1 MNDKILIIDDEKEI
15 TELIEAFLKN
25 ESYQVYKAHS
35 SNEAIKIIES
45 ESLDLAIIDIML
57 PDGNGFDLCKLIRE
71 KYTYPIIMLTS
82 KTEGVDRITGLSLG
96 ADDYVTKPFLGLLLP
111 IVQKD
116 KSKKIILYGLITS
129 ALIEIIQYVFALGSS
144 DIDDLTLN
152 TLGTIIGYLL
162 YKIIHKKAHADTLT
176 AISIIVLVTVLG
188 GFALGILFI
197 NHTELFMLSSKEIVV
212 ENKNLV
218 QDFIDT
224 QPTVSGK
231 FVKVNGNVLTLEKS
245 IHSSTD
251 TRTIMDLEI
260 TPNSNIYICYN
271 KIDYFFSTI
280 SGEQI
285 SYEKIEYSDFLS
297 QNNNSFTKE
306 NNVRIWSSDGKTI
319 DNLVIT
325 EWIE

>member
-1 MNDKILIIDDEKEI
+1 MAYL
-15 TELIEAFLKN
+15 
-25 ESYQVYKAHS
+25 VV
-35 SNEAIKIIES
+35 
-45 ESLDLAIIDIML
+45 
-57 PDGNGFDLCKLIRE
+57 LIRIVLFKQVALYNLFAAIGSME
-71 KYTYPIIMLTS
+71 RTISIIPFKSLLDMINNNISVT
-82 KTEGVDRITGLSLG
+82 RILENILG
-96 ADDYVTKPFLGLLLP
+96 NIAIFIPFGLLLP

-116 KSKKIILYGLITS
+116 MSKKIILYGLITS

-162 YKIIHKKAHADTLT
+162 YKIIHKKARADTLT
-176 AISIIVLVTVLG
+176 AISIIILVTVLG

-297 QNNNSFTKE
+297 QNSNSFTKE

>member
-1 MNDKILIIDDEKEI
+1 MAYL
-15 TELIEAFLKN
+15 
-25 ESYQVYKAHS
+25 VV
-35 SNEAIKIIES
+35 
-45 ESLDLAIIDIML
+45 
-57 PDGNGFDLCKLIRE
+57 LIRIVLFKQVALYNLFAAIGSME
-71 KYTYPIIMLTS
+71 RTISIIPFKSLLDMINNNISVT
-82 KTEGVDRITGLSLG
+82 RILENILG
-96 ADDYVTKPFLGLLLP
+96 NIAIFIPFGLLLP

-129 ALIEIIQYVFALGSS
+129 VLIEIIQYVFALGSS

-231 FVKVNGNVLTLEKS
+231 FVKVNGNILTLEKS

>member
-1 MNDKILIIDDEKEI
+1 MAYL
-15 TELIEAFLKN
+15 
-25 ESYQVYKAHS
+25 VV
-35 SNEAIKIIES
+35 
-45 ESLDLAIIDIML
+45 
-57 PDGNGFDLCKLIRE
+57 LIRIVLFKQVALYNLFAAIGSME
-71 KYTYPIIMLTS
+71 RTISIIPFKSLLDMINNNISVT
-82 KTEGVDRITGLSLG
+82 RILENILG
-96 ADDYVTKPFLGLLLP
+96 NIAIFIPFGLLLP

-129 ALIEIIQYVFALGSS
+129 ALIEIIQYVFALGCS

-162 YKIIHKKAHADTLT
+162 YKIIHKKARADTLT

-224 QPTVSGK
+224 QPTISGK

-297 QNNNSFTKE
+297 QNSNSFTKE

>member
-1 MNDKILIIDDEKEI
+1 MAYL
-15 TELIEAFLKN
+15 
-25 ESYQVYKAHS
+25 VV
-35 SNEAIKIIES
+35 
-45 ESLDLAIIDIML
+45 
-57 PDGNGFDLCKLIRE
+57 LIRIVLFKQVVLYNLFAAIGSME
-71 KYTYPIIMLTS
+71 RTISIIPFKSLLDMINNNISVT
-82 KTEGVDRITGLSLG
+82 RILENILG
-96 ADDYVTKPFLGLLLP
+96 NIAIFIPFGLLLP

-144 DIDDLTLN
+144 DIDDLMLN
-152 TLGTIIGYLL
+152 TLGTVIGYLL
-162 YKIIHKKAHADTLT
+162 YKIIHKKARADTLT

-297 QNNNSFTKE
+297 QNSNSFTKE

>member
-1 MNDKILIIDDEKEI
+1 MAYL
-15 TELIEAFLKN
+15 
-25 ESYQVYKAHS
+25 VV
-35 SNEAIKIIES
+35 
-45 ESLDLAIIDIML
+45 
-57 PDGNGFDLCKLIRE
+57 LIRIVIFKQVALYNLFAAIGSME
-71 KYTYPIIMLTS
+71 RTISISPFKSLLDMINNNISVT
-82 KTEGVDRITGLSLG
+82 RILENILG
-96 ADDYVTKPFLGLLLP
+96 NIAIFIPFGLLLP

-162 YKIIHKKAHADTLT
+162 YKIIHKKARADTLT

-297 QNNNSFTKE
+297 QNSNSFTKE

>member
-1 MNDKILIIDDEKEI
+1 MAYL
-15 TELIEAFLKN
+15 
-25 ESYQVYKAHS
+25 VV
-35 SNEAIKIIES
+35 
-45 ESLDLAIIDIML
+45 
-57 PDGNGFDLCKLIRE
+57 LIRIVLFKQVALYNLFAAIGSME
-71 KYTYPIIMLTS
+71 RTISIIPFKSLLDMINNNISVT
-82 KTEGVDRITGLSLG
+82 RILENILG
-96 ADDYVTKPFLGLLLP
+96 NIAIFIPFGLLLP

-144 DIDDLTLN
+144 DIDDLMLN
-152 TLGTIIGYLL
+152 TLGTVIGYLL
-162 YKIIHKKAHADTLT
+162 YKIIHKKARADTLT
-176 AISIIVLVTVLG
+176 AISIIVLVTVLD

-297 QNNNSFTKE
+297 QNSNSFTKE

-319 DNLVIT
+319 VNLVIT

>member
-1 MNDKILIIDDEKEI
+1 MAYL
-15 TELIEAFLKN
+15 
-25 ESYQVYKAHS
+25 VV
-35 SNEAIKIIES
+35 
-45 ESLDLAIIDIML
+45 
-57 PDGNGFDLCKLIRE
+57 LIRIVLFKQVALYNLFAAIGSME
-71 KYTYPIIMLTS
+71 RTISIIPFKSLLDMINNNISVT
-82 KTEGVDRITGLSLG
+82 RILENILG
-96 ADDYVTKPFLGLLLP
+96 NIAIFIPFGLLLP

-116 KSKKIILYGLITS
+116 MSKKIILYGLITS

-162 YKIIHKKAHADTLT
+162 YKIIHKKARADTLT

-231 FVKVNGNVLTLEKS
+231 FVKVNGNILTLEKS

-297 QNNNSFTKE
+297 QNSNSFTKE

>member
-1 MNDKILIIDDEKEI
+1 MAYLVVLIRIVLFK
-15 TELIEAFLKN
+15 
-25 ESYQVYKAHS
+25 QVALYNLFA
-35 SNEAIKIIES
+35 AIGSMERTISIIPFKS
-45 ESLDLAIIDIML
+45 LLDLINNNISVTRILENILGNIAIFI
-57 PDGNGFDLCKLIRE
+57 
-71 KYTYPIIMLTS
+71 
-82 KTEGVDRITGLSLG
+82 
-96 ADDYVTKPFLGLLLP
+96 PFGLLLP

-116 KSKKIILYGLITS
+116 MSKKIILYGLITS

-162 YKIIHKKAHADTLT
+162 YKIIHKKARADTLT
-176 AISIIVLVTVLG
+176 AISIIILVTVLG

-197 NHTELFMLSSKEIVV
+197 NHTELFMLSRKEIVV

-297 QNNNSFTKE
+297 QNSNSFTKE

>member
-1 MNDKILIIDDEKEI
+1 MAYLVVLIRIVLFKQVALYNLFAAIGSMERTISIIPFKSLLDMINNNISVTRILENILGNISILI
-15 TELIEAFLKN
+15 
-25 ESYQVYKAHS
+25 
-35 SNEAIKIIES
+35 
-45 ESLDLAIIDIML
+45 
-57 PDGNGFDLCKLIRE
+57 
-71 KYTYPIIMLTS
+71 
-82 KTEGVDRITGLSLG
+82 
-96 ADDYVTKPFLGLLLP
+96 PFGLLLP

-162 YKIIHKKAHADTLT
+162 YKIIHKKARADTLT

-297 QNNNSFTKE
+297 QNSNSFTKE

>member
-1 MNDKILIIDDEKEI
+1 MAYL
-15 TELIEAFLKN
+15 
-25 ESYQVYKAHS
+25 VV
-35 SNEAIKIIES
+35 
-45 ESLDLAIIDIML
+45 
-57 PDGNGFDLCKLIRE
+57 LIRIVLFKQVALYNLFAAIGSME
-71 KYTYPIIMLTS
+71 RTISIIPFKSLLDMINNNISVT
-82 KTEGVDRITGLSLG
+82 RILENILG
-96 ADDYVTKPFLGLLLP
+96 NIAIFIPFGLLLP

-162 YKIIHKKAHADTLT
+162 YKIIHKKARADTLT

-197 NHTELFMLSSKEIVV
+197 NHTELFMLSSKGIVV

-231 FVKVNGNVLTLEKS
+231 FVKVNGNVLTLEKN

-271 KIDYFFSTI
+271 KINYFFSTI

-297 QNNNSFTKE
+297 QNSNSFTKE

>member
-1 MNDKILIIDDEKEI
+1 MAYL
-15 TELIEAFLKN
+15 
-25 ESYQVYKAHS
+25 VV
-35 SNEAIKIIES
+35 
-45 ESLDLAIIDIML
+45 
-57 PDGNGFDLCKLIRE
+57 LIRIVLFKQVALYNLFAAIGSME
-71 KYTYPIIMLTS
+71 RTISIIPFKSLLDMINNNISVT
-82 KTEGVDRITGLSLG
+82 RILENILG
-96 ADDYVTKPFLGLLLP
+96 NIAIFIPFGLLLP

-116 KSKKIILYGLITS
+116 MSKKIILYGLITS

-144 DIDDLTLN
+144 DIDDLMLN
-152 TLGTIIGYLL
+152 TLGTVIGYLL
-162 YKIIHKKAHADTLT
+162 YKIIHKKARADTLT

-297 QNNNSFTKE
+297 QNSNSFTKE

>member
-1 MNDKILIIDDEKEI
+1 MAYL
-15 TELIEAFLKN
+15 
-25 ESYQVYKAHS
+25 VV
-35 SNEAIKIIES
+35 
-45 ESLDLAIIDIML
+45 
-57 PDGNGFDLCKLIRE
+57 LIRIVLFKQVALYNLFAAIGSME
-71 KYTYPIIMLTS
+71 RTISIIPFKSLLDMINNNISVT
-82 KTEGVDRITGLSLG
+82 RILENILG
-96 ADDYVTKPFLGLLLP
+96 NIAIFIPFGLLLP

-116 KSKKIILYGLITS
+116 MSKKIILYGLITS

-162 YKIIHKKAHADTLT
+162 YKIIHKKARADTLT
-176 AISIIVLVTVLG
+176 AISIIILVTVLG

-197 NHTELFMLSSKEIVV
+197 NHTELFMLSRKEIVV

-297 QNNNSFTKE
+297 QNSNSFTKE

>member
-1 MNDKILIIDDEKEI
+1 MAYL
-15 TELIEAFLKN
+15 
-25 ESYQVYKAHS
+25 VV
-35 SNEAIKIIES
+35 
-45 ESLDLAIIDIML
+45 
-57 PDGNGFDLCKLIRE
+57 LIRIVLFKQVALYNLFAAIGSME
-71 KYTYPIIMLTS
+71 RTISIIPFKSLLDMINNNISVT
-82 KTEGVDRITGLSLG
+82 RILENILG
-96 ADDYVTKPFLGLLLP
+96 NIAIFIPFGLLLP

-176 AISIIVLVTVLG
+176 AISIIVLVTVFG

>member
-1 MNDKILIIDDEKEI
+1 MAYL
-15 TELIEAFLKN
+15 
-25 ESYQVYKAHS
+25 VV
-35 SNEAIKIIES
+35 
-45 ESLDLAIIDIML
+45 
-57 PDGNGFDLCKLIRE
+57 LIRIVLFKQVALYNLFAAIGSME
-71 KYTYPIIMLTS
+71 RTISIIPFKSLLDMINNNISVT
-82 KTEGVDRITGLSLG
+82 RILENILG
-96 ADDYVTKPFLGLLLP
+96 NIAIFIPFGLLLP

-144 DIDDLTLN
+144 DIDDLMLN
-152 TLGTIIGYLL
+152 TLGTVIGYLL
-162 YKIIHKKAHADTLT
+162 YKIIHKKARADTLT

-231 FVKVNGNVLTLEKS
+231 FVKVNGNVLTFEKS

-297 QNNNSFTKE
+297 QNSNSFTKE

>member
-1 MNDKILIIDDEKEI
+1 MAYL
-15 TELIEAFLKN
+15 
-25 ESYQVYKAHS
+25 VV
-35 SNEAIKIIES
+35 
-45 ESLDLAIIDIML
+45 
-57 PDGNGFDLCKLIRE
+57 LIRIVLFKQVALYNLFAAIGSME
-71 KYTYPIIMLTS
+71 RTISIIPFKSLLDMINNNISVT
-82 KTEGVDRITGLSLG
+82 RILENILG
-96 ADDYVTKPFLGLLLP
+96 NIAIFIPFGLLLP

-144 DIDDLTLN
+144 DIDDLMLN
-152 TLGTIIGYLL
+152 TLGTVIGYLL
-162 YKIIHKKAHADTLT
+162 YKIIHKKARADTLT

-245 IHSSTD
+245 THSSTD

-297 QNNNSFTKE
+297 QNSNSFTKE

>member
-1 MNDKILIIDDEKEI
+1 MAYL
-15 TELIEAFLKN
+15 
-25 ESYQVYKAHS
+25 VV
-35 SNEAIKIIES
+35 
-45 ESLDLAIIDIML
+45 
-57 PDGNGFDLCKLIRE
+57 LIRIVLFKQVALYNLFAAIGSME
-71 KYTYPIIMLTS
+71 RTISIIPFKSLLDMINNNISVT
-82 KTEGVDRITGLSLG
+82 RILENILG
-96 ADDYVTKPFLGLLLP
+96 NIAIFIPFGLLLP

-144 DIDDLTLN
+144 DIDDLMLN
-152 TLGTIIGYLL
+152 TLGTVIGYLL
-162 YKIIHKKAHADTLT
+162 YKIIHKKARADTLT

-285 SYEKIEYSDFLS
+285 SYKKIEYSDFLS
-297 QNNNSFTKE
+297 QNSNSFTKE

>member
-1 MNDKILIIDDEKEI
+1 MAYL
-15 TELIEAFLKN
+15 
-25 ESYQVYKAHS
+25 VV
-35 SNEAIKIIES
+35 
-45 ESLDLAIIDIML
+45 
-57 PDGNGFDLCKLIRE
+57 LIRIVLFKQVALYNLFAAIGSME
-71 KYTYPIIMLTS
+71 RTISIIPFKSLLDMINNNISVT
-82 KTEGVDRITGLSLG
+82 RILENILG
-96 ADDYVTKPFLGLLLP
+96 NIAIFIPFGLLLP

-144 DIDDLTLN
+144 DIDDLMLN
-152 TLGTIIGYLL
+152 TLGTVIGYLL
-162 YKIIHKKAHADTLT
+162 YKIIHKKARADTLT

-297 QNNNSFTKE
+297 QNSNSFTKE

-319 DNLVIT
+319 DNYK
-325 EWIE
+325 

>member
-1 MNDKILIIDDEKEI
+1 MAYL
-15 TELIEAFLKN
+15 
-25 ESYQVYKAHS
+25 VV
-35 SNEAIKIIES
+35 
-45 ESLDLAIIDIML
+45 
-57 PDGNGFDLCKLIRE
+57 LIRIVLFKQVALYNLFAAIGSME
-71 KYTYPIIMLTS
+71 RTISIIPFKSLLDMINNNISVT
-82 KTEGVDRITGLSLG
+82 RILENILG
-96 ADDYVTKPFLGLLLP
+96 NIAIFIPFGLLLP

-144 DIDDLTLN
+144 DIDDLMLN
-152 TLGTIIGYLL
+152 TLGTVIGYLL
-162 YKIIHKKAHADTLT
+162 YKIIHKKARADTLT

-260 TPNSNIYICYN
+260 TPNSNIYIGYN

-297 QNNNSFTKE
+297 QNSNSFTKE

>member
-1 MNDKILIIDDEKEI
+1 MAYL
-15 TELIEAFLKN
+15 
-25 ESYQVYKAHS
+25 VV
-35 SNEAIKIIES
+35 
-45 ESLDLAIIDIML
+45 
-57 PDGNGFDLCKLIRE
+57 LIRIVLFKQVALYNLFAAIGSME
-71 KYTYPIIMLTS
+71 RTISIIPFKSLLDMINNNISVT
-82 KTEGVDRITGLSLG
+82 RILENILG
-96 ADDYVTKPFLGLLLP
+96 NIAIFIPFGLLLP

-116 KSKKIILYGLITS
+116 MSKKIILYGLITS

-162 YKIIHKKAHADTLT
+162 YKIIHKKARADTLT

-231 FVKVNGNVLTLEKS
+231 FVKVNGNVLTLEKN

-271 KIDYFFSTI
+271 KINYFFSTI

-297 QNNNSFTKE
+297 QNSNSFTKE

>member
-1 MNDKILIIDDEKEI
+1 MAYL
-15 TELIEAFLKN
+15 
-25 ESYQVYKAHS
+25 VV
-35 SNEAIKIIES
+35 
-45 ESLDLAIIDIML
+45 
-57 PDGNGFDLCKLIRE
+57 LIRIVLFKQVALYNLFAAIGSME
-71 KYTYPIIMLTS
+71 RTISIIPFKSLLDMINNNISVT
-82 KTEGVDRITGLSLG
+82 RILENILG
-96 ADDYVTKPFLGLLLP
+96 NIAIFIPFGLLLP

-162 YKIIHKKAHADTLT
+162 YKIIHKKARADTLT

>member
-1 MNDKILIIDDEKEI
+1 MAYL
-15 TELIEAFLKN
+15 
-25 ESYQVYKAHS
+25 VV
-35 SNEAIKIIES
+35 
-45 ESLDLAIIDIML
+45 
-57 PDGNGFDLCKLIRE
+57 LIRIVLFKQVALYNLFAAIGSME
-71 KYTYPIIMLTS
+71 RTISIIPFKSLLDMINNNISVT
-82 KTEGVDRITGLSLG
+82 RILENILG
-96 ADDYVTKPFLGLLLP
+96 NIAIFIPFGLLLP

-162 YKIIHKKAHADTLT
+162 YKIIHKKARADTLT
-176 AISIIVLVTVLG
+176 AISIIVLVTVFG

>member
-1 MNDKILIIDDEKEI
+1 MAYL
-15 TELIEAFLKN
+15 
-25 ESYQVYKAHS
+25 VV
-35 SNEAIKIIES
+35 
-45 ESLDLAIIDIML
+45 
-57 PDGNGFDLCKLIRE
+57 LIRIVLFKQVALYNLFAAIGSME
-71 KYTYPIIMLTS
+71 RTISIIPFKSLLDMINNNISVT
-82 KTEGVDRITGLSLG
+82 RILENILG
-96 ADDYVTKPFLGLLLP
+96 NIAIFIPFGLLLP

>member
-1 MNDKILIIDDEKEI
+1 MAYL
-15 TELIEAFLKN
+15 
-25 ESYQVYKAHS
+25 VV
-35 SNEAIKIIES
+35 
-45 ESLDLAIIDIML
+45 
-57 PDGNGFDLCKLIRE
+57 LIRIVLFKQVALYNLFAAIGSME
-71 KYTYPIIMLTS
+71 RTISIIPFKSLLDMINNNISVT
-82 KTEGVDRITGLSLG
+82 RILENILG
-96 ADDYVTKPFLGLLLP
+96 NIAIFIPFGLLLP

-116 KSKKIILYGLITS
+116 ESKKIILYGLITS

-144 DIDDLTLN
+144 DIDDLMLN
-152 TLGTIIGYLL
+152 TLGTVIGYLL
-162 YKIIHKKAHADTLT
+162 YKIIHKKARADTLT

-285 SYEKIEYSDFLS
+285 SYGKIEYSDFLS
-297 QNNNSFTKE
+297 QNSNSFTKE

>member
-1 MNDKILIIDDEKEI
+1 MAYL
-15 TELIEAFLKN
+15 
-25 ESYQVYKAHS
+25 VV
-35 SNEAIKIIES
+35 
-45 ESLDLAIIDIML
+45 
-57 PDGNGFDLCKLIRE
+57 LIRIVLFKQVALYNLFAAIGSME
-71 KYTYPIIMLTS
+71 RTISIIPFKSLLDMINNNISVT
-82 KTEGVDRITGLSLG
+82 RILENILG
-96 ADDYVTKPFLGLLLP
+96 NIAIFIPFGLLLP

-162 YKIIHKKAHADTLT
+162 YKIIHKKARADTLT

-297 QNNNSFTKE
+297 QNGNSFTKE

>member
-1 MNDKILIIDDEKEI
+1 MAYL
-15 TELIEAFLKN
+15 
-25 ESYQVYKAHS
+25 VV
-35 SNEAIKIIES
+35 
-45 ESLDLAIIDIML
+45 
-57 PDGNGFDLCKLIRE
+57 LIRIVLFKQVALYNLFAAIGSME
-71 KYTYPIIMLTS
+71 RTISIIPFKSLLDMINNNISVT
-82 KTEGVDRITGLSLG
+82 RILENILG
-96 ADDYVTKPFLGLLLP
+96 NIAIFIPFGLLLP

-116 KSKKIILYGLITS
+116 MSKKIILYGLITS

-162 YKIIHKKAHADTLT
+162 YKIIHKKARADTLT

-297 QNNNSFTKE
+297 QNSNSFTKE

>member
-1 MNDKILIIDDEKEI
+1 MAYL
-15 TELIEAFLKN
+15 
-25 ESYQVYKAHS
+25 VV
-35 SNEAIKIIES
+35 
-45 ESLDLAIIDIML
+45 
-57 PDGNGFDLCKLIRE
+57 LIRIVLFKQVALYNLFAAIGSME
-71 KYTYPIIMLTS
+71 RTI
-82 KTEGVDRITGLSLG
+82 RISPFKSLL
-96 ADDYVTKPFLGLLLP
+96 DMINNNISVTRILENILGNIAIFIPFGLLLP

-162 YKIIHKKAHADTLT
+162 YKIIHKKARADTLT

-224 QPTVSGK
+224 QPTFSGK

-297 QNNNSFTKE
+297 QNSNSFTKE

>member
-1 MNDKILIIDDEKEI
+1 MAYL
-15 TELIEAFLKN
+15 
-25 ESYQVYKAHS
+25 VV
-35 SNEAIKIIES
+35 
-45 ESLDLAIIDIML
+45 
-57 PDGNGFDLCKLIRE
+57 LIRIVLFKQVALYNLFAAIGSME
-71 KYTYPIIMLTS
+71 RTISIIPFKSRLDMINNNISVT
-82 KTEGVDRITGLSLG
+82 RILENILG
-96 ADDYVTKPFLGLLLP
+96 NIAIFIPFGLLLP

-116 KSKKIILYGLITS
+116 MSKKIIPYGLITS

-162 YKIIHKKAHADTLT
+162 YKIIHKKARADTLT

-231 FVKVNGNVLTLEKS
+231 FVKVNRNVLTLEKN

-271 KIDYFFSTI
+271 KINYFFSTI

-297 QNNNSFTKE
+297 QNSNSFTKE

>member
-1 MNDKILIIDDEKEI
+1 MAYL
-15 TELIEAFLKN
+15 
-25 ESYQVYKAHS
+25 VV
-35 SNEAIKIIES
+35 
-45 ESLDLAIIDIML
+45 
-57 PDGNGFDLCKLIRE
+57 LIRIVLFKQVALYNLFAAIGSME
-71 KYTYPIIMLTS
+71 RTISIIPFKSLLDMINNNISVT
-82 KTEGVDRITGLSLG
+82 RILENILG
-96 ADDYVTKPFLGLLLP
+96 NIAIFIPFGLLLP

-144 DIDDLTLN
+144 DIDDLMLN
-152 TLGTIIGYLL
+152 TLGTVIGYLL
-162 YKIIHKKAHADTLT
+162 YKIIHKKARADTLT

-197 NHTELFMLSSKEIVV
+197 NHTELFMLSRKEIVV

-297 QNNNSFTKE
+297 QNSNSFTKE